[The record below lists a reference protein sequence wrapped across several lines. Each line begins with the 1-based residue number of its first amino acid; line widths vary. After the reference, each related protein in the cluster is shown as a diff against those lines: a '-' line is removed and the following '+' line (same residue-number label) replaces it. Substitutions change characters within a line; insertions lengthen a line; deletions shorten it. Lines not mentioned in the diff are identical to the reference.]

1 MRLTNKGLSL
11 IKQFEGL
18 KLSAYLCSAGV
29 PTIGYGSTYYSN
41 GVKVKLGDKITQE
54 DAEKLLQHTVRSFE
68 KNVEAL
74 LNGVQ
79 VNSNQFD
86 ALVSFAFNLG
96 TAALAKSTLLKK
108 VKANPNDTAIAAE
121 FGKWVN
127 AGGKKSNGLTT
138 RRRLEAELYFTHSV

>member
-1 MRLTNKGLSL
+1 MKLTNKGLSL

-18 KLSAYLCSAGV
+18 KLSAYLCDANV
-29 PTIGYGSTYYSN
+29 ATIGYGATYYN
-41 GVKVKLGDKITQE
+41 NNVKVKMGDKITQE
-54 DAEKLLQHTVRSFE
+54 DAEKLLQYTVRSFE
-68 KNVEAL
+68 ANVFAL

-108 VKANPNDTAIAAE
+108 VKANPNDSTITAE
-121 FGKWVN
+121 FAKWVN
-127 AGGKKSNGLTT
+127 AGGLKRNGLVT
-138 RRRLEAELYFTHSV
+138 RRRLESELYFSKIV